1 MGTYFPASIDFGMA
15 WFYPQYVRNHKN
27 RSHREHC
34 FCVHVRGNRAR
45 KQLQTV
51 SFSRRDAF
59 GIDSQLAGPTTGGC
73 SSKKVIPLFSYF
85 LQFRVTK
92 PQL

>member
-1 MGTYFPASIDFGMA
+1 MSTYFPASIDFGMA

-51 SFSRRDAF
+51 SFLVRFFLSEKMNNF
-59 GIDSQLAGPTTGGC
+59 VLYK
-73 SSKKVIPLFSYF
+73 SSIVGTSHGQMYE
-85 LQFRVTK
+85 
-92 PQL
+92 